1 VGHQTNA
8 YVHESFD
15 IIDKN
20 QGGRIIHLRQERV
33 APTDVSCRLVIG
45 RHSLRVLDYS
55 ATGIAV
61 LSDKKFDREM
71 SAIPFRYANIDVM
84 KLDLCETRC
93 TPLDSGKYRIAYEVV
108 GEPIDFD
115 RLEGIRSAYSLV
127 QQHKQYVESSYELP
141 ARIKAKVYE
150 IKDWLEQLMSKTN
163 ALVEEYG
170 FTSQEAQEEY
180 EEVVVQQV
188 AEYFDDMFSAYLM
201 SFAQDIQGETDH
213 VKKQAIE
220 FLRHKLHNLIY
231 QAPFAHR
238 VFSKP
243 LGYAG
248 DFEMMN
254 LIYRSESLGKTLF
267 ARCLQRYYINQPSAQ
282 AVRNRVDF
290 FVDKITGVVK
300 SHSPAQETIRVLS
313 VACGPAMEWQKLI
326 PLLPDGV
333 RLEVDLLDQDEQA
346 LLSTQRQ
353 LKRLLSHYPNKTIK
367 FRYLNKAIKNVIV
380 RGTERQ
386 NYDLIYS
393 SGLFDYLS
401 DSASAMAASRL
412 FDSIKPGGQLIIGN
426 FNVGN
431 PNQLLMDYAL
441 DWPLIYRSKEDLF
454 NLFKY
459 LEGSILIESEP
470 LGINL
475 FCVITRTT

>member
-1 VGHQTNA
+1 
-8 YVHESFD
+8 
-15 IIDKN
+15 
-20 QGGRIIHLRQERV
+20 
-33 APTDVSCRLVIG
+33 
-45 RHSLRVLDYS
+45 
-55 ATGIAV
+55 
-61 LSDKKFDREM
+61 
-71 SAIPFRYANIDVM
+71 
-84 KLDLCETRC
+84 
-93 TPLDSGKYRIAYEVV
+93 
-108 GEPIDFD
+108 
-115 RLEGIRSAYSLV
+115 
-127 QQHKQYVESSYELP
+127 VESSYELP

>member
-1 VGHQTNA
+1 MAHQTNA
-8 YVHESFD
+8 YVHESFE
-15 IIDKN
+15 ISSKK
-20 QGGRIIHLRQERV
+20 QGGRVVRLRQERV
-33 APTDVSCRLVIG
+33 RPTDVSCRLVIDNVPW
-45 RHSLRVLDYS
+45 RVVDYS
-55 ATGIAV
+55 ATGIAI
-61 LSDKKFDREM
+61 LSDRRFAGEM
-71 SAIPFRYANIDVM
+71 SAVPFRYANVKVVD
-84 KLDLCETRC
+84 LDLRETRC
-93 TPLDSGKYRIAYEVV
+93 ILLDSGKYRIAYEVM
-108 GEPIDFD
+108 GTPIDLD
-115 RLEGIRSAYSLV
+115 RLEGIRSACQLV
-127 QQHKQYVESSYELP
+127 RQHKHYVESSYELP
-141 ARIKAKVYE
+141 DRIKAKIYE
-150 IKDWLEQLMSKTN
+150 IKDWLEQLMNKTN
-163 ALVEEYG
+163 ALVQEQE
-170 FTSQEAQEEY
+170 FTSQDAQEEY
-180 EEVVVQQV
+180 EEAIVQQV
-188 AEYFDDMFSAYLM
+188 AGYFDDMFTTYLM
-201 SFAQDIQGETDH
+201 SFSLDIQEENDH
-213 VKKQAIE
+213 VKKQAVE
-220 FLRHKLHNLIY
+220 FLRHKLNNLIY

-254 LIYRSESLGKTLF
+254 LIYRSESIGKTLF

-290 FVDKITGVVK
+290 FVNKITNLVR
-300 SHSPAQETIRVLS
+300 SHPPMGSPIRVLS
-313 VACGPAMEWQKLI
+313 VACGPAMEWQKLL
-326 PLLPDGV
+326 PLLPEGV
-333 RLEVDLLDQDEQA
+333 QLEVDLLDQDEQA

-353 LKRLLSHYPNKTIK
+353 LKRLQSCFPKPIK
-367 FRYLNKAIKNVIV
+367 FRYLNKAIKNIIA

-386 NYDLIYS
+386 NYDVIYS

-401 DSASAMAASRL
+401 DAASAMAARRL
-412 FDSIKPGGQLIIGN
+412 FDSVKPGGQLIIGN

-475 FCVITRTT
+475 FCEITRTT